1 MSRPDRSKPSLLQTP
16 RRVVLAAAALAALT
30 AATIIGA
37 GCMTTPKATTPAASV
52 ARSDAASAPVAVVAA
67 SAVSASGASGASGAA
82 VPAPTPT
89 PAPAS
94 AAPNPGQAS
103 LTQAQGEGRS
113 RFVLVR
119 WQEPGAAPKDLPP
132 AEGDGEDPS
141 NPPISIEFSAGLE
154 AAGGVASGYSGCN
167 RFTGPY
173 EKLVSGMRFGALVST
188 RVACDPARMQLE
200 NDFLEALK
208 SPLATVGMQPS
219 SAGAQGR
226 QVIWKTA
233 GGALL
238 QFAEHPLPPRGQPH

>member
-154 AAGGVASGYSGCN
+154 AASGVASGYSGCN

-173 EKLVSGMRFGALVST
+173 EKLVSGMRFGVLVST
-188 RVACDPARMQLE
+188 HVACDPARMQLE

-226 QVIWKTA
+226 QVIWKTG

>member
-37 GCMTTPKATTPAASV
+37 GCMTTPKATTPVASV
-52 ARSDAASAPVAVVAA
+52 AHSDAASAPVAVVAA
-67 SAVSASGASGASGAA
+67 SAVSGASGASGAA
-82 VPAPTPT
+82 VPVPTPT

-132 AEGDGEDPS
+132 AEGDGDGEDPS

-154 AAGGVASGYSGCN
+154 AASGVASGYSGCN

-188 RVACDPARMQLE
+188 HVACDPARMQLE

-219 SAGAQGR
+219 SASAQGR

>member
-1 MSRPDRSKPSLLQTP
+1 MSHPDRSKPSLLQTP

-37 GCMTTPKATTPAASV
+37 GCMTTPKATTPV
-52 ARSDAASAPVAVVAA
+52 APVVRSDTASAPVAVVAA
-67 SAVSASGASGASGAA
+67 SAVSGASGAA
-82 VPAPTPT
+82 VPASTPI

-94 AAPNPGQAS
+94 AAPNSGQAS

-119 WQEPGAAPKDLPP
+119 WQEPGAVPKELPP
-132 AEGDGEDPS
+132 AESDGEDPS

-154 AAGGVASGYSGCN
+154 AASGVASGYSGCN